1 MHGCMIL
8 AAVDRTERFYK
19 IDRLLREQ
27 RVVSFASMMS
37 QLEVSRA
44 TLKRDLEYMRSRL
57 YAPIRFDRE
66 AGGYRLVADPATE
79 SRYAL
84 PGLWFSAAEIHAL
97 LTLQHLVANLRA
109 GSVLGPHLQAVSARL
124 ESTLGGADRS
134 AAELRKRVRILDI
147 ASRRMQAEPFETVGS
162 ALVRRRRLRITYF
175 GRMRGDVT
183 EREVSPQRLVHYRDN
198 WYLDAYC
205 HLRDG
210 LRSFAVD
217 AIRTAEMLDH
227 AADDVAESTLD
238 AVLGSGYGIFS
249 GEHVTWASLRFTPER
264 ARWVAAEQWHPL
276 QRTRFDATG
285 SFVLELPYSD
295 PRELLMDILRHGAD
309 VEVLAPQELRCQVIE
324 ALEAMSRLYKQSASA
339 EKVDARAPAAAQHPT
354 RSRHASA
361 RPRRAL

>member
-1 MHGCMIL
+1 MIP

-19 IDRLLREQ
+19 IDRLLRES

-57 YAPIRFDRE
+57 HAPIQFDRE
-66 AGGYRLVADPATE
+66 AGGYRLAADPAAE

-109 GSVLGPHLQAVSARL
+109 GSVFGPHLKAVSARL
-124 ESTLGGADRS
+124 ESALGGADRS
-134 AAELRKRVRILDI
+134 AAELRKRVRILDV
-147 ASRRMQAEPFETVGS
+147 ASRRLQPEQFETVGS

-175 GRMRGDVT
+175 GRMRGDLT

-210 LRSFAVD
+210 LRSFSVD
-217 AIRTAEMLDH
+217 AIRQADMLDH

-249 GEHVTWASLRFTPER
+249 GERVTWAKLRFTPSR
-264 ARWVAAEQWHPL
+264 ARWVAVEQWHPL
-276 QRTRFDATG
+276 QRTRFDADG
-285 SFVLELPYSD
+285 GFVLELPYSD
-295 PRELLMDILRHGAD
+295 PRELVMDVLRHGAD
-309 VEVLAPQELRCQVIE
+309 VEVLAPQDLRCQVIA
-324 ALEAMSRLYKQSASA
+324 ALEAARSRYAQSAC
-339 EKVDARAPAAAQHPT
+339 DARDAEQ
-354 RSRHASA
+354 A
-361 RPRRAL
+361 RKTAHRPNVVRRANARTRRRL